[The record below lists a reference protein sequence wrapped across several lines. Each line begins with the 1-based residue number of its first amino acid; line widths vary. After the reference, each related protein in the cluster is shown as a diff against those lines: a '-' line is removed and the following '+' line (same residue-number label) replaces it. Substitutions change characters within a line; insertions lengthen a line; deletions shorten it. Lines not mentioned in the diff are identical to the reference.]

1 MKQISTLIFF
11 SLLWHGVCAEENCG
25 GLKISKTEGSA
36 ASQGEYVFTQQAFAA
51 QKNDEAKQDL
61 VIEQRQPNAP
71 VEIRRVTF
79 ARGVATD
86 SSDVTKACYF
96 QPLAFAQGGFG
107 AQFWGWHLLWAE
119 DVSGAQTGGLFYAR
133 MDGEAWVSSLPKRLT
148 KLAPANTRFKLEGQS
163 IVVTWQQVENNV
175 TANMRAVSNDEGR
188 SWEINPD

>member
-11 SLLWHGVCAEENCG
+11 CLLWHGACAEENCG
-25 GLKISKTEGSA
+25 ALQVSKAEGSA
-36 ASQGEYVFTQQAFAA
+36 ASQGEYVFTQHAFAT

-71 VEIRRVTF
+71 AEIRRVTF
-79 ARGVATD
+79 ARGDA
-86 SSDVTKACYF
+86 TKACYF

-119 DVSGAQTGGLFYAR
+119 DASGAHTGGLFYAR

-148 KLAPANTRFKLEGQS
+148 KLAPTNPQFKLEGQN
-163 IVVTWQQVENNV
+163 IIVTWQQVEKGV

-188 SWEINPD
+188 SWEINPY